1 MAHVPDPERDEVA
14 SAQLAVD
21 AQVEERKFAHPAF
34 PPAWI
39 LTAARRQV
47 NEAGR
52 AASRAA
58 RPGRKGSFRVQPGTG
73 TPGHERTI
81 ARDRRWGRQSWTTA
95 PVGVVQNA
103 GWWQS
108 AVPRGCLAHSGKLAP
123 CGNSRRPRTE
133 IDSTTKGETM
143 TDPTQVNETVQ
154 AHYTR
159 SGLGSLI
166 LAALEQAGKD
176 LNRLTPEDL
185 APIDEFHIR
194 GRAAT
199 LELARIARV
208 DSTKRVLDVGSGIG
222 GTSRCLAREFGCR
235 VTGIDLTEEYC
246 SAAAVL
252 SDRIGLAELV
262 DYRQGDA
269 TSLPFPD
276 ASFDIV
282 WTEHAAMNIPD
293 KPRLYEEMHRVL
305 KPGGTLAIY
314 DILAGPSGP
323 VLFPVP
329 WARIPASS
337 FLVTP
342 DELRNLL
349 HEAGFNIEAWL
360 DTTDAARAW
369 FVALA
374 EKIRN
379 EGMPP
384 LGFHILL
391 GSDFQAMAQNQRRNL
406 EDGRIVLAQVVAKR

>member
-1 MAHVPDPERDEVA
+1 MP
-14 SAQLAVD
+14 
-21 AQVEERKFAHPAF
+21 
-34 PPAWI
+34 
-39 LTAARRQV
+39 
-47 NEAGR
+47 
-52 AASRAA
+52 
-58 RPGRKGSFRVQPGTG
+58 
-73 TPGHERTI
+73 
-81 ARDRRWGRQSWTTA
+81 
-95 PVGVVQNA
+95 
-103 GWWQS
+103 
-108 AVPRGCLAHSGKLAP
+108 
-123 CGNSRRPRTE
+123 
-133 IDSTTKGETM
+133 
-143 TDPTQVNETVQ
+143 DPTQLSEAVQ
-154 AHYTR
+154 AHYTH
-159 SGLGSLI
+159 SGLGDLI

-199 LELARIARV
+199 LELAQMARV
-208 DSTKRVLDVGSGIG
+208 DATKRVLDVGSGIG

-235 VTGIDLTEEYC
+235 VSGIDLTDEYC
-246 SAAAVL
+246 NAAAML

-282 WTEHAAMNIPD
+282 WSEHAAMNIPD
-293 KPRLYEEMHRVL
+293 KPRLYAEMHRVL

-314 DILAGPSGP
+314 DVLAGPSGP
-323 VLFPVP
+323 VIFPVP
-329 WARIPASS
+329 WARSPAAS

-342 DELRNLL
+342 DELRSLL
-349 HEAGFNIEAWL
+349 DGAGFKIEAWS

-374 EKIRN
+374 EKIRK

-391 GSDFQAMAQNQRRNL
+391 GSDFQVMAQNQRRNL
-406 EDGRIVLAQVVAKR
+406 EDGRIALAQVVAKR